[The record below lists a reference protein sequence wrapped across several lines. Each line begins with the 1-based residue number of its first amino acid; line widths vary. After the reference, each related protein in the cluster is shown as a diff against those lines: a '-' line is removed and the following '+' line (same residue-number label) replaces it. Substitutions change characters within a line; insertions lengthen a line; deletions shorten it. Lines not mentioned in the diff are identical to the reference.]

1 MKKII
6 SAVLVLVT
14 LMSFVPVYAA
24 KGDSYSDYEQQSEAL
39 KALGIV
45 CFEFNE
51 GNYGDLISKA
61 DFVQSAVRFMRDDIS
76 RYVADKPVFADVPV
90 DNTYFA
96 DIECAAA
103 SGLLD
108 KTENFYPEKYIDY
121 DEAQKILVRLT
132 GYEELTENGNYTGKA
147 GQLKINSGV
156 TPKDGVR
163 KCDAVRMLYN
173 CLDVDIPEKEEI
185 SANDYRFVYTRKA
198 IEAYRGIKRST
209 GIVRQTYL
217 CAVDGGGI
225 SNVGE
230 NDVVINDEVYT
241 CNYGKTYD
249 FLGCN
254 TEFYYDKDT
263 DTILYI
269 REYKNECIEVN
280 SEDFESFSGGRFYYY
295 SGTRKSA
302 LRISESVDVIYN
314 MDYYPD
320 YTADD
325 ILLKGLTGK
334 DTFIDNNN
342 DGIYEIIK
350 IDEYKDYALSSIDAE
365 HKILYT
371 KSPEKIIKLDGCRSL
386 TFIDADKGET
396 DISVLTAEHIV
407 SVQRSKAER
416 ESDAIYRIYSSAKTK
431 SGTATFVGT
440 NKDFVKIDGEK
451 YRVNANNA
459 SSIYSGQAGLIYF
472 DYFGCVAYAD
482 YSISH
487 SGYEYGFLIS
497 VWKNGDD
504 TVAAKLLDSSGKV
517 AEYSFCDR
525 VRLDGKS
532 KKPSDVYA
540 NLAERGHTKRQLIK
554 FELNKDGSILK
565 IDTKEHGE
573 NEQKETELKVEHYI
587 DSHWF
592 RSTSGTNSLNDEYCF
607 TKDAV
612 MFLVPNISDN
622 VNADIKNYRVTTPQK
637 YRIPSNTYVTMDVAD
652 PDDCGISEVGVYY
665 YPYSETVN
673 IGGNDAYSTF
683 NQTNSYMVDSVTQ
696 ELNDDDEIKTYLYY
710 FEDGLTLRAEVLD
723 PNVTKKYAY
732 KTSLGEGETD
742 WVMRNSDGTR
752 VTKDLAKGDI
762 IQFRTDDR
770 GIITSVYL
778 NNDSERVDN
787 GRFSANSIGEF
798 GMIYAKSG
806 NGIETVVK
814 LREEAPLYNP
824 SEPEKTFEITE
835 APRPETWKPYD
846 FSNQQDKT
854 ELDKITVRS
863 WLCDKLPVVYNKERN
878 TIRLGNYS
886 DIVDYKT
893 AKANPSLA
901 YLRVYH
907 VTNRCLF
914 IYE

>member
-6 SAVLVLVT
+6 AAVLVLVT
-14 LMSFVPVYAA
+14 LMSFVPAYAA
-24 KGDSYSDYEQQSEAL
+24 KSDSYSDYEQQSETL

-51 GNYGDLISKA
+51 ENYGDLISKA

-76 RYVADKPVFADVPV
+76 RYVADKPVFADVSV

-96 DIECAAA
+96 DIECAAS

-108 KTENFYPEKYIDY
+108 KKENFYPEKYIDY

-147 GQLKINSGV
+147 GQLKINSGI
-156 TPKDGVR
+156 TKKDGVR

-173 CLDVDIPEKEEI
+173 CLNVDIPEKEETG
-185 SANDYRFVYTRKA
+185 ANDYKFVYERKA
-198 IEAYRGIKRST
+198 IEAYRGIKRGT
-209 GIVRQTYL
+209 GIVSQTYL
-217 CAVDGGGI
+217 CAADGCEI

-241 CNYGKTYD
+241 CNYGTTYD
-249 FLGCN
+249 FLGYN
-254 TEFYYDKDT
+254 TEFYYTKD
-263 DTILYI
+263 DNTILYI
-269 REYKNECIEVN
+269 RKYKNECVEVN
-280 SEDFESFSGGRFYYY
+280 SEDFESFAGGRFCYY
-295 SGTRKSA
+295 SGTRKST
-302 LRISESVDVIYN
+302 LRISNSVDVIYN

-320 YTADD
+320 FTTDD

-342 DGIYEIIK
+342 DGIYEIII

-371 KSPEKIIKLDGCRSL
+371 KSPEGIIKLDGCRSL

-396 DISVLTAEHIV
+396 DISVLTAEHII
-407 SVQRSKAER
+407 SVQRSKAEQ
-416 ESDAIYRIYSSAKTK
+416 ENDAIYRIYSSAKTK
-431 SGTATFVGT
+431 SGTAAFVGA
-440 NKDFVKIDGEK
+440 NREFVKIEGEK
-451 YRVNANNA
+451 YRVNTNTA

-482 YSISH
+482 YSVSH

-497 VWKNGDD
+497 IWKSHDD
-504 TVAAKLLDSSGKV
+504 TVTAKILNTSGKV

-532 KKPSDVYA
+532 KKTSDVCVD
-540 NLAERGHTKRQLIK
+540 LAERGHTKRQIIK
-554 FELNKDGSILK
+554 FELNKEGKILK
-565 IDTKEHGE
+565 IDTKEHGA
-573 NEQKETELKVEHYI
+573 NEQKETELKVEQYRNTI
-587 DSHWF
+587 WLS
-592 RSTSGTNSLNDEYCF
+592 SNSGNNSLNNEYCF
-607 TKDAV
+607 AKDAIL
-612 MFLVPNISDN
+612 FLVPNISN
-622 VNADIKNYRVTTPQK
+622 SVNADNENYRIVSPKRYQ
-637 YRIPSNTYVTMDVAD
+637 IPTNTYVTMDVVD
-652 PDDCGISEVGVYY
+652 PDDSGIANVGVYY

-673 IGGNDAYSTF
+673 IGGNEDYETF

-696 ELNDDDEIKTYLYY
+696 ELNDEDEIKTYLYY
-710 FEDGLTLRAEVLD
+710 FDDGLIKRAEVLD

-742 WVMRNSDGTR
+742 WIMRNVDGTR

-762 IQFRTDDR
+762 IQFRTDDK
-770 GIITSVYL
+770 GVITSVYL

-787 GRFSANSIGEF
+787 GRFFSSFRGEF
-798 GMIYAKSG
+798 GMVYAKSG

-814 LREEAPLYNP
+814 IKDDAPLYDP
-824 SEPEKTFEITE
+824 SEPEKTFKVTE
-835 APRPETWKPYD
+835 APRNEIWKPYD
-846 FSNQQDKT
+846 FSNPQDKS
-854 ELDKITVRS
+854 ELDEITVRA
-863 WLCDKLPVVYNKERN
+863 WLCERLPIVYNRERN
-878 TIRLGNYS
+878 SIRLGNYS

-893 AKANPSLA
+893 AKSNPSLA
-901 YLRVYH
+901 FVRTYH
-907 VTNRCLF
+907 ITNRCVF